1 MTYQP
6 VTIDLNR
13 RASSV
18 EAQASVIRRTR
29 TGSFTP
35 DAGVDAARHAARK
48 LAAEAAALADAL
60 EAGR

>member
-6 VTIDLNR
+6 ITIDLNR
-13 RASSV
+13 RASTV
-18 EAQASVIRRTR
+18 EAQASVIRRTL
-29 TGSFTP
+29 TGSFTT

-48 LAAEAAALADAL
+48 LAVEAAALADAL